1 MAGVSSR
8 SLAYRIQRFAYYRS
22 YFPSLGLWRDDLR
35 RDTPVL
41 KEALSR
47 LPRTDVE
54 GRNFRIARAVVLHNA
69 KMMLPRDQW
78 TELDDVSLLYLF
90 YKEGNHQFLLQFNL
104 EEIWLVD
111 PKLLGMG

>member
-78 TELDDVSLLYLF
+78 TELDDDKLYIGEIIEQIK
-90 YKEGNHQFLLQFNL
+90 KEIKEKEDHA
-104 EEIWLVD
+104 
-111 PKLLGMG
+111 KSK

>member
-1 MAGVSSR
+1 M
-8 SLAYRIQRFAYYRS
+8 LDL
-22 YFPSLGLWRDDLR
+22 PSNVIILFNLKGLWRDDLR

-47 LPRTDVE
+47 LPRADIE

-111 PKLLGMG
+111 PKLLGMD